1 MEKAPL
7 ISVIVPV
14 YNVGDRLRLCL
25 ESLRAQTFGDFECIL
40 VDDGS
45 TDGSGALCDAF
56 AASFPAA
63 RVVHKPNG
71 GLSSA
76 RNAGLDEAR
85 GRYAVFVDGDDELS
99 PRALEYA
106 ARVQAEAPDALVWWD
121 HTRSAETF
129 RREEDAPLR
138 WERTSRAAQEPASDY
153 TLAFVAA
160 WNKLFAMDPIRRGGL
175 RFDLRLG
182 HAGVPGEDNKFSR
195 EYLDFV
201 YGSRNFPVAH
211 IQLPLYHYYL
221 NPRSLTGATPTR
233 QLDAPDPPEADYC
246 ARLRAEYEEKL
257 RAAPDLLAGE
267 PFAAACTVRIYL
279 RSLAFGMWSADRL
292 GEPLA
297 RRDWDTPV
305 TRTMLDFCRR
315 QRVFV
320 PYYLPFR
327 LGSAAFIRRFYDWDI
342 RRSAWFFRF
351 RLLFKLLLPGWQEP
365 PAFKE

>member
-7 ISVIVPV
+7 ISVVVPV
-14 YNVGDRLRLCL
+14 YNAAERLPACL
-25 ESLRAQTFGDFECIL
+25 DSVRGQTFRDFECIL

-45 TDGSGALCDAF
+45 PDDSGALCDQF
-56 AASFPAA
+56 AAGFAAA
-63 RVVHKPNG
+63 RVIHKANG
-71 GLSSA
+71 GVSSA
-76 RNAGLDEAR
+76 RNAGLQAAR
-85 GRYAVFVDGDDELS
+85 GRYVLFLDADDELAS
-99 PRALEYA
+99 RALEYA
-106 ARVQAEAPDALVWWD
+106 ARVQAEAPDALVWWEY
-121 HTRSAETF
+121 TRDPALF
-129 RREEDAPLR
+129 ARQNDAPLQ

-153 TLAFVAA
+153 TLVFVAV
-160 WNKLFAMDPIRRGGL
+160 WNKLFPLDTLRRHGL
-175 RFDLRLG
+175 SFDCSIG
-182 HAGVPGEDNKFSR
+182 YAGATGEDRKFMAEFLERVYPGE
-195 EYLDFV
+195 
-201 YGSRNFPVAH
+201 NFPLAH
-211 IQLPLYHYYL
+211 IQNPLYHYYN
-221 NPRSLTGATPTR
+221 NPVSMTATPQTGS
-233 QLDAPDPPEADYC
+233 DEPDPPEPDYC